1 MAKARR
7 SFGSI
12 LITGGSS
19 GIGLALAEHYAAPG
33 VTLTLTGRNA
43 ARLDAAAEAVGS
55 KGAEVRTA
63 RVSVTDRPA
72 MAQMVAEAEA
82 NRPLDLV
89 VANAGVSAGTG
100 GGSEPP
106 EQARAITATNIE
118 GVLNS
123 VEPALPAMLARGSG
137 QICLVASLA
146 AFRGFAG
153 APAYCASKA
162 WVKVWGEGLRAHL
175 APKGIGVTVVCPGF
189 VKSRMTAVNDFHMPF
204 LWEAERAARRIAR
217 GLAKNEAR
225 IAFPWPL
232 VASVR
237 LMAALPPGL
246 VDALQRRLPAKGRSE
261 DRSEP

>member
-7 SFGSI
+7 SFGAI

-19 GIGLALAEHYAAPG
+19 GIGRALAEHYAAPG
-33 VTLTLTGRNA
+33 VNLTLTGRDA
-43 ARLDAAAEAVGS
+43 RRLDAAADALRQ
-55 KGAEVRTA
+55 KGAVVRA
-63 RVSVTDRPA
+63 AQVSVTDRAA
-72 MAQMVAEAEA
+72 MTSLIAEAEA
-82 NRPLDLV
+82 ARPLDLV
-89 VANAGVSAGTG
+89 VANAGISAGTG
-100 GGSEPP
+100 GDSEPP
-106 EQARAITATNIE
+106 EQVRAITATNVE

-123 VEPALPAMLARGSG
+123 VEPALPAMLVRGGG
-137 QICLVASLA
+137 QICLIASLA

-189 VKSRMTAVNDFHMPF
+189 VESRMTAVNDFRMPF
-204 LWEAERAARRIAR
+204 LWEAKRAARRIAK
-217 GLAKNEAR
+217 GLAKNQPR

-237 LMAALPPGL
+237 LMTALPPGL
-246 VDALQRRLPAKGRSE
+246 VDALQRRLPAKGRSK
-261 DRSEP
+261 P